1 MKIFH
6 KLFDSHQVKIGPT
19 VISSY
24 RNQIGRIFFYPSE
37 CNSFIND
44 YSCVGIYD
52 NGDISIPNDI
62 GKLLDYTCQHDEFIP
77 YCVGIWN
84 VEVWNK
90 GNNRLA
96 ISQLNG
102 DVNLVNIEL

>member
-37 CNSFIND
+37 RNTFIDD

-52 NGDISIPNDI
+52 NGDIVIPQDI
-62 GKLLDYTCQHDEFIP
+62 RKLLDYTSQHYEFIP
-77 YCVGIWN
+77 YCIGIWN
-84 VEVWNK
+84 VKVWNN
-90 GNNRLA
+90 GNNKLA
-96 ISQLNG
+96 ISQLDG